1 MEFNFYCGSNFA
13 THGKQ
18 TRVKNCALGCVPLGN
33 LDFFKTRISDLQ
45 STAKSENGFQRLR
58 CLFLDFLWE
67 IRKRIWKTV
76 LKNSGLARARII
88 SKKKTAVHKNNFA
101 NPFFDFPIERYIGNP
116 WNPDSHFLIEIL
128 PDDWGEIYFQILRSI
143 AKSEIQISQSNAT
156 LVSKWKLRLSR

>member
-18 TRVKNCALGCVPLGN
+18 TRVKNCALGCVPLGS
-33 LDFFKTRISDLQ
+33 LDFFLNPHFGFAIDCKIRKRIS
-45 STAKSENGFQRLR
+45 TLR

-67 IRKRIWKTV
+67 IWKRIWKTV

-101 NPFFDFPIERYIGNP
+101 DPFFDFPIERWIGNP
-116 WNPDSHFLIEIL
+116 WNPDSDFLIEIL
-128 PDDWGEIYFQILRSI
+128 PMTGEIYFRISRSI
-143 AKSEIQISQSNAT
+143 AKSEIRISQSNAT